1 MVKIHLALFN
11 LKAFY
16 FIATENL
23 GTIFYFGSK
32 NATYIH
38 HASRTKNRLAWEH
51 PIPQHCF
58 NGNIPL
64 HFFKFT
70 KHIHSIYSVLAAVI
84 SALQII
90 TFLRLF
96 VLIISKRCTYEVLY
110 YFRPIL
116 EMGRVKHRETEWL
129 AQGHTAHERQNWNPG
144 CQAPE
149 SMFPFMILPLELS
162 PNLN

>member
-1 MVKIHLALFN
+1 MVKIHLALCN

-38 HASRTKNRLAWEH
+38 HDFRTKNQLAWEH

-70 KHIHSIYSVLAAVI
+70 KHIHSIYSVLAAVV
-84 SALQII
+84 SALQIM
-90 TFLRLF
+90 TFLHSLF
-96 VLIISKRCTYEVLY
+96 WLYLKGIPMRYYIISVH
-110 YFRPIL
+110 FRDG
-116 EMGRVKHRETEWL
+116 ENK
-129 AQGHTAHERQNWNPG
+129 AQ
-144 CQAPE
+144 
-149 SMFPFMILPLELS
+149 ID
-162 PNLN
+162 